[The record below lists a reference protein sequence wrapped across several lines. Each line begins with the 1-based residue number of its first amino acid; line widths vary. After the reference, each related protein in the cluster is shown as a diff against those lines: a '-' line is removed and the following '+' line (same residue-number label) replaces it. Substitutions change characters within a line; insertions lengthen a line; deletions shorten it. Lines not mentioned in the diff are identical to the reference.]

1 MPKTDCCRLF
11 APDLALLHSPTD
23 IGAYLKAR
31 HAEGNTPDAV
41 REDSRALLAR
51 NTALVDAVLRRLF
64 ALALEHALPLAPP
77 DAAAAPPLAVVA
89 TGGYGRRELAPFSDV
104 DVTFV
109 AAREDDPYLNALIKD
124 MFQSV
129 MDVFMYGAG
138 LKVGYAY
145 RLLGDLGQLDHQ
157 TQTALLDARLLCG
170 DLSLFKSFRLEFRAH
185 LLTAHF
191 MFEKWAERQSVL
203 LKFGGDQV
211 YGVEPNVKESAGGLR
226 DIHTAEWIG
235 EVRFH
240 VGLPRLWPVLVEQQM
255 LSSDEAQILL
265 AARNFLLQVRNALH
279 VVSGEARDVLTAE
292 KQEAVAALLAYPDLP
307 DVPAV
312 ESFMRDY
319 FTQAAHAHRLSRKV
333 VHGCLHSEIP
343 LGLGLASVGRHL
355 VVSDPDAALRDAALP
370 LHMAEL
376 SQAYGLHI
384 PSQTEDV
391 VACFVAATPA
401 PVDMP
406 LAGRVFTRLLTRG
419 PSVADSL
426 DRLQEWGVLGWLIPA
441 FAPLMALI
449 PYDAAHDFTVGAH
462 SLRVVRYLQQMWTD
476 PDPKMAHW
484 RRLVGEVAFPE
495 VLALAGLLHDI
506 GKQWTTG
513 PHDQTGAVAAEQI
526 AAHLGWDAERTA
538 KLVFLI
544 RYHLLMAETSR
555 LRDLSLDETLRDFL
569 HVVPD
574 LDSLTMLYLLTYAD
588 TNAVG
593 AGIWTEVKGKFL
605 AELYHRAEG
614 ALQSAAPGD
623 EPHVLYVPNMA
634 RQRERIRKGLARHDL
649 PPDLIYEHTRNLPA
663 QYLLNTPLEE
673 MYLHI
678 AMIGR
683 LRETFQPI
691 VDFKTEFGEDYTEL
705 TLCAYDDPH
714 PGLLA
719 KITGVLYA
727 LDVNVHVAQ
736 VFTREASVRIAI
748 DTLWIDYRGKPLTA
762 SKKSEVQDTL
772 RQVLLGETGTGAL
785 LQQRRKEIKEQ
796 AIYSATIDDG
806 ASERFSLLEVSAP
819 DERGVLYR
827 LTRIISQLGWNIHA
841 ARLSVWGSR
850 ARDAFYITAPDG
862 EKVPRADV
870 ERLLSVLPHATD
882 RKKKRA
888 SGYNSPV

>member
-1 MPKTDCCRLF
+1 MSPVDCCRLF
-11 APDLALLHSPTD
+11 APDLALLHSPAD

-31 HAEGNTPDAV
+31 HAQANVPDAV
-41 REDSRALLAR
+41 REDSRALLAA
-51 NTALVDAVLRRLF
+51 NTALADAVLRRLF
-64 ALALEHALPLAPP
+64 ALALEHARPLAPP
-77 DAAAAPPLAVVA
+77 GDVLPPLAVVA

-109 AAREDDPYLNALIKD
+109 SAREDDPYLNALIKD

-170 DLSLFKSFRLEFRAH
+170 DAALFKSFRTEFRAH

-191 MFEKWAERQSVL
+191 LFEKWAERQAVL
-203 LKFGGDQV
+203 SKFGGDMV

-226 DIHTAEWIG
+226 DIHAAEWVG

-240 VGLPRLWPVLVEQQM
+240 VGLTRLWPALVEQGM
-255 LSSDEAQILL
+255 VGEPEAQDLL
-265 AARNFLLQVRNALH
+265 VARDFLLQVRSALH

-292 KQEAVAALLAYPDLP
+292 KQEAVAALLDYPDLP

-319 FTQAAHAHRLSRKV
+319 YTHAARAHRLSRRAL
-333 VHGCLHSEIP
+333 HRCLGSEIP
-343 LGLGLASVGRHL
+343 LGLGLASVGCRL
-355 VVSDPDAALRDAALP
+355 VVTDPDAAGRDPALP

-376 SQAYGLHI
+376 AQAYDLLI
-384 PSQTEDV
+384 PADTED
-391 VACFVAATPA
+391 AASRFVAVHPVPA
-401 PVDMP
+401 DMA
-406 LAGRVFTRLLTRG
+406 LAGRVFTRLLARSC
-419 PSVADSL
+419 SVADSL
-426 DRLQEWGVLGWLIPA
+426 DRLQDWGVLAWLIPE
-441 FAPLMALI
+441 FGPLMALI

-462 SLRVVRYLQQMWTD
+462 SLRVVRFLQQMGADT
-476 PDPKMAHW
+476 DPKMAHW

-506 GKQWTTG
+506 GKQWTDG
-513 PHDQTGAVAAEQI
+513 PHDQTGAVAATLI
-526 AAHLGWDAERTA
+526 AARLGWDSERTT
-538 KLVFLI
+538 KLVFLV
-544 RYHLLMAETSR
+544 RHHLLMAETSR

-569 HVVPD
+569 RAVPD

-605 AELYHRAEG
+605 AELYHRAEA
-614 ALQSAAPGD
+614 ALQATAPGEEPAAP
-623 EPHVLYVPNMA
+623 YVPNMA

-691 VDFKTEFGEDYTEL
+691 IDFKTEFGEDYTEL
-705 TLCAYDDPH
+705 TLCAYDDPG

-727 LDVNVHVAQ
+727 FDVNVHVAQ

-748 DTLWIDYRGKPLTA
+748 DTLWIDYRGKPL
-762 SKKSEVQDTL
+762 SSGKKAEVQDSL
-772 RQVLLGETGTGAL
+772 RHVLLGETGIGAL

-796 AIYSATIDDG
+796 AIYSATIDDS

-850 ARDAFYITAPDG
+850 ARDAFYITAPSG
-862 EKVPRADV
+862 EKVPRAEV
-870 ERLLSVLPHATD
+870 ERLLSALPLATD